1 MKEEKLATE
10 SKDEK
15 RLAKTKSGKPFYK
28 KAWFW
33 VVVIVGGLFASNFI
47 YGVIRSISNA
57 YVPIP
62 DVKGLTKK
70 EACEKIEKA
79 GFICKTGYNYD
90 SSDEKQK
97 VSDFNVHSKTD
108 FDDLRNGQF
117 NDDFE
122 SKRSMRAKR
131 GSVIEINFESS
142 EKAKK
147 SFKSST
153 SIGEEKQT
161 NNAISTPSVAPS
173 PNPAKSENK
182 SFRNFLAEYEKF
194 MNKYVDFMKKYKS
207 NPSDMSLISE
217 YGKMIEQY
225 AEWAKKSD
233 NFKDKL
239 SGDDLAEYLKVHG
252 RIMQKLAEVQ

>member
-1 MKEEKLATE
+1 MKEE
-10 SKDEK
+10 SII
-15 RLAKTKSGKPFYK
+15 KTKKKKGNKSKPIYEK
-28 KAWFW
+28 VWFW
-33 VVVIVGGLFASNFI
+33 VVVIIGGLFVINFI
-47 YGVIRSISNA
+47 YGMIRSISNA
-57 YVPIP
+57 DVPIP

-90 SSDEKQK
+90 PSDEKQK

-117 NDDFE
+117 NNDFE
-122 SKRSMRAKR
+122 NKRSMRAKR
-131 GSVIEINFESS
+131 GSAIEIDFELS
-142 EKAKK
+142 EKQKK

-161 NNAISTPSVAPS
+161 NNVISTPSVAPS

-182 SFRNFLAEYEKF
+182 SFRDFLAEYEKF
-194 MNKYVDFMKKYKS
+194 ANKYVDFMKKYKA

-217 YGKMIEQY
+217 YGKMVEQY
-225 AEWAKKSD
+225 TEWAKKSN
-233 NFKDKL
+233 NFKDEL
-239 SGDDLAEYLKVHG
+239 SGDDLAEYLKVLG
-252 RIMQKLAEVQ
+252 RIMQKLAEVQQ